1 MYHIGRQWFLDL
13 KMNPEKHFENN
24 LGDNLEASTNIML
37 CHFSQRS
44 SQSRKFGLLECSIC
58 LQNILGREP
67 VTVNVVTHSA
77 GPASDNPFKNTTDV
91 LIVMLMLICWIYVPS
106 ILRLYYPYDYYH
118 RRVSILLPQ

>member
-37 CHFSQRS
+37 CHFSPRS

-67 VTVNVVTHSA
+67 VSTKCGHTFCRACIRQSIQEYNRCPNCNIDA
-77 GPASDNPFKNTTDV
+77 NLLDLRP
-91 LIVMLMLICWIYVPS
+91 IYP
-106 ILRLYYPYDYYH
+106 
-118 RRVSILLPQ
+118 